1 MAAKHKGLGRG
12 LDALIHERESEEPKA
27 EKTAVAAPS
36 AGPMELP
43 IAEIKPNPWQPRH
56 DFAPEALE
64 ELTASIREMG
74 LLQPLLV
81 RKTVSGYELIAGE
94 RRLTAARAAGLDR
107 VPVILKEYTDCEALE
122 VALVENLQRQDLNI
136 LEEAEGYQALG
147 EQFHLTQEQIAQR
160 VGKGRATITNALRVL
175 NLPEKIRDLLRA
187 NQISLGHAKV
197 LLGLEMAAEQVILAE
212 RTVKEGLSVRA
223 LEHVIAKLTRIPKK
237 ERARRPDMPESH
249 LRYLSDKLHRHF
261 GTGIHLTPCATL
273 SDGRKTKGSLEIEF
287 YSNDDL
293 DRILTLLGLTE
304 DL

>member
-12 LDALIHERESEEPKA
+12 LDALIHERESEEPKT
-27 EKTAVAAPS
+27 EKTAVAAAS
-36 AGPMELP
+36 AGPLELP

-56 DFAPEALE
+56 NFAPEALE

-81 RKTVSGYELIAGE
+81 RKTESGYELIAGE
-94 RRLTAARAAGLDR
+94 RRLTAARAAGLER

-175 NLPEKIRDLLRA
+175 NLPEKIQDLLRT
-187 NQISLGHAKV
+187 NQLSLGHAKV
-197 LLGLEMAAEQVILAE
+197 LLGLEMAAEQILLAE
-212 RTVKEGLSVRA
+212 RAVKEGLSVRA
-223 LEHVIAKLTRIPKK
+223 LEHVMAKLTRVPKK

-261 GTGIHLTPCATL
+261 GTGIHLTPCSTL